1 MKTTSHYPH
10 STARPR
16 AFTRVELLAV
26 LVAVAGLGLL
36 VLPALGASASRSRV
50 TQCFNNLRQVGAG
63 FHAWAMTH
71 GEKFPWQVRKAD
83 GGLGNL
89 DGQSPASLNP
99 YVHFAIASNEL
110 VTPRVLV
117 CPSDYPKRVAADFN
131 GSSGGGFLHTSFRNS
146 ALSYFIGLDA
156 TLDRPATMLSGDRNI
171 RTSRAA
177 TCGATGIAANHL
189 DGQDPGVNFT
199 NAVHGLYGQVGLA
212 DGSVQSGDGALL
224 RKLSLN
230 SGDGFDAFAIG
241 GPAPRND
248 VLIPGQPPT
257 VPE

>member
-1 MKTTSHYPH
+1 MKKTCHHSR

-36 VLPALGASASRSRV
+36 VLPALGASASRSRAA
-50 TQCFNNLRQVGAG
+50 QCFNNLRQVGAG

-83 GGLGNL
+83 GGLSNL
-89 DGQSPASLNP
+89 DGQSPVSLNP
-99 YVHFAIASNEL
+99 FIHFAIVSNEL

-117 CPSDYPKRVAADFN
+117 CPSDYPKRIASDFST
-131 GSSGGGFLHTSFRNS
+131 SSTGGFLHNNFQNIAVT
-146 ALSYFIGLDA
+146 YFIGLDA

-171 RTSRAA
+171 RTSRAM
-177 TCGATGIAANHL
+177 TCGATGISAWYL

-199 NAVHGLYGQVGLA
+199 NAVHGVYGQVGLT
-212 DGSVQSGDGALL
+212 DGSVQSGGGAML

-230 SGDGFDAFAIG
+230 SGDGSD
-241 GPAPRND
+241 PAYALYNHL
-248 VLIPGQPPT
+248 LIPGQPPT